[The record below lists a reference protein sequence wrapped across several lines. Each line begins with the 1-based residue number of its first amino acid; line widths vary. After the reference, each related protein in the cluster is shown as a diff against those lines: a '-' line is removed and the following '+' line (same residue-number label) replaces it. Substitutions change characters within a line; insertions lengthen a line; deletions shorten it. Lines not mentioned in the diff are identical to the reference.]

1 MIDFEEHLEPTRK
14 GPLVFAFAS
23 ENDHR
28 FEWGHYLDQVNVPHV
43 MFRDG
48 SDQWYAYGCAGI
60 GDMDTMVKHLS
71 LVAKIIN
78 PNCIALGLSKGA
90 YAALRFAKL
99 AKIPRVIAIC
109 PVTGCGEYAKI
120 DFPQHWWHRIEHTR
134 PFPIEDLKPLY
145 THGFIPTVKAFISD
159 GDGTE
164 LDRQMCERIG
174 IADINFI
181 PGFSHSNLARGM
193 RDDGMLDKLIVEPW

>member
-1 MIDFEEHLEPTRK
+1 MVDFEEHLEPTRK

-28 FEWGHYLDQVNVPHV
+28 FEWGHYLDKIHVPHV
-43 MFRDG
+43 MFKDG

-60 GDMDTMVKHLS
+60 GDMDAIVKYLRKF
-71 LVAKIIN
+71 VTFRD
-78 PNCIALGLSKGA
+78 CMALGLSKGA
-90 YAALRFAKL
+90 YAALKFASL
-99 AKIPRVIAIC
+99 AKIPRVLALC
-109 PVTGCGEYAKI
+109 PVTGCGDYVKC
-120 DFPQHWWHRIEHTR
+120 DFPPNWWHRIEHIR

-145 THGFIPTVKAFISD
+145 TNGGFVPIVKAFISD

-164 LDRQMCERIG
+164 LDRQMCERVG
-174 IADINFI
+174 ITDIILI

-193 RDDGMLDKLIVEPW
+193 RDGGMLDKLMTEPW